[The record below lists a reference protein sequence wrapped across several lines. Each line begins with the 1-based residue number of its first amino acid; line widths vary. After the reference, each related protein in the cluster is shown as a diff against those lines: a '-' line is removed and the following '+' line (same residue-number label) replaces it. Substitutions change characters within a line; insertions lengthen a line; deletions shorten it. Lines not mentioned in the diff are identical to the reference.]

1 MSRKNKEKTPIKPF
15 SSIREMLLMAVNED
29 GEKIA
34 YKFKNPDGTVREVT
48 YIEFHQT
55 VEALGAALTEMGF
68 GSSHMAIVSE
78 NRYDWI
84 VAYLTALCSAGVFV
98 PIDRQLTTKEKLHLL
113 TDSESEVVFF
123 SKQYMP
129 WFVEN
134 KASLPN
140 IKAFICFDIDE
151 DTDGIISYKR
161 LIADGANLDK
171 TAYDSLKSDENEL
184 KMLVYTSGTTGIAKG
199 VMLSEHNLVSGV
211 YYGLQVSRIYDT
223 ALSILPYHHTYESVC
238 DILVNIH
245 SHATLCI
252 NAVMRELVSD
262 MQLYHPTNIY
272 IVPAIAEFI
281 YFLIMKNLKEK
292 GKLKTFRKGVKIS
305 RAALKIGIDLR
316 PKLFAE
322 LHNLFGGK
330 LRKIVCGGAPIR
342 PEMGEFFNDIGIP
355 MTGGYG
361 ITECS
366 PLVSVNDESSND
378 FHTAG
383 HRLACLQ
390 WRIDEPNEEGIGEI
404 AVKGDVVMLGY
415 YKMPEKT
422 AEVIRDGWFFT
433 GDYGYITPDDQ
444 ICITG
449 RKKNIIVLSN
459 GKNIY
464 PEEIENLI
472 MNIDCVSEV
481 VVRGL
486 KNSKGDEHA
495 LKAEVYLN
503 EEKTESEVKALISE
517 ALAELPNYKKVTK
530 VVIRKEPFFNAPL
543 GLFNI
548 LLHISDCRFSA
559 ECVLLCKQVKEYR
572 FKFLHIFCHLPY
584 RVKHQFLEYGI
595 TDKVNGTGTSVF
607 LIL

>member
-1 MSRKNKEKTPIKPF
+1 MAKKKKELEPIKPF
-15 SSIREMLLMAVNED
+15 SSIREMLMMAVNED

-48 YIEFHQT
+48 YIEFYQT
-55 VEALGAALTEMGF
+55 VEALGASLTEMGL
-68 GSSHMAIVSE
+68 GSSHIAIVSE

-84 VAYLTALCSAGVFV
+84 VAYLTVLQSAGVFV

-113 TDSESEVVFF
+113 TDSESEAVFF
-123 SKQYMP
+123 SKQYLT

-134 KASLPN
+134 KASMPN
-140 IKAFICFDIDE
+140 IKAFICFDIDK

-161 LIADGANLDK
+161 LIAEGAKLDK
-171 TAYDSLKSDENEL
+171 TAYDSLKSNENEL

-238 DILVNIH
+238 DILVNIR

-252 NAVMRELVSD
+252 NSVMRELVSD

-292 GKLKTFRKGVKIS
+292 GKLKTFKKGVKIS
-305 RAALKIGIDLR
+305 KAALRLGIDIR

-378 FHTAG
+378 FNTAG

-390 WRIDEPNEEGIGEI
+390 WRIDEPNVEGIGEI

-415 YKMPEKT
+415 YKMPDKT
-422 AEVIRDGWFFT
+422 AEAIRDGWFFT

-472 MNIDCVSEV
+472 MNIDCISEV

-495 LKAEVYLN
+495 LEAEVYLN
-503 EEKTESEVKALISE
+503 EEKNESEVKALISE
-517 ALAELPNYKKVTK
+517 ALAELPNYKKITK
-530 VVIRKEPFFNAPL
+530 VVIRKEPFP
-543 GLFNI
+543 
-548 LLHISDCRFSA
+548 
-559 ECVLLCKQVKEYR
+559 K
-572 FKFLHIFCHLPY
+572 
-584 RVKHQFLEYGI
+584 
-595 TDKVNGTGTSVF
+595 TTSNK
-607 LIL
+607 IIRN

>member
-1 MSRKNKEKTPIKPF
+1 MFFAGILPEAFLIFLKGDVFMSRKNKEKAPIKPF
-15 SSIREMLLMAVNED
+15 SSIREMLRMAVNED

-98 PIDRQLTTKEKLHLL
+98 PIDRQLTAKEKLHLL

-134 KASLPN
+134 KAALPN

-161 LIADGANLDK
+161 LIADGAKLDK

-422 AEVIRDGWFFT
+422 AEVIRGGWFFT

-495 LKAEVYLN
+495 LEAEVYLN

-530 VVIRKEPFFNAPL
+530 VVIRKEPFP
-543 GLFNI
+543 
-548 LLHISDCRFSA
+548 
-559 ECVLLCKQVKEYR
+559 K
-572 FKFLHIFCHLPY
+572 
-584 RVKHQFLEYGI
+584 
-595 TDKVNGTGTSVF
+595 TTSNK
-607 LIL
+607 IIRG

>member
-1 MSRKNKEKTPIKPF
+1 MAKKKKELEPIKPF
-15 SSIREMLLMAVNED
+15 SSIREMLMMAVNED

-48 YIEFHQT
+48 YIEFYQT
-55 VEALGAALTEMGF
+55 VEALGASLTEMGL
-68 GSSHMAIVSE
+68 GSSHIAIVSE

-84 VAYLTALCSAGVFV
+84 VAYLTVLQSAGVFV

-113 TDSESEVVFF
+113 TDSESEAVFF
-123 SKQYMP
+123 SKQYLT

-134 KASLPN
+134 KASMPN
-140 IKAFICFDIDE
+140 IKAF
-151 DTDGIISYKR
+151 GIISYKR
-161 LIADGANLDK
+161 LIAEGAKLDK
-171 TAYDSLKSDENEL
+171 TAYDSLKSNENEL

-252 NAVMRELVSD
+252 NSVMRELVSD

-292 GKLKTFRKGVKIS
+292 GKLKTFKKGVKIS
-305 RAALKIGIDLR
+305 KAALRLGIDIR

-378 FHTAG
+378 FNTAG

-390 WRIDEPNEEGIGEI
+390 WRIDEPNVEGIGEI

-415 YKMPEKT
+415 YKMPDKT
-422 AEVIRDGWFFT
+422 AEAIRDGWFFT

-472 MNIDCVSEV
+472 MNIDCISEV

-495 LKAEVYLN
+495 LEAEVYLN
-503 EEKTESEVKALISE
+503 EEKNESEVKALISE
-517 ALAELPNYKKVTK
+517 ALAELPNYKKITK
-530 VVIRKEPFFNAPL
+530 VVIRKEPFP
-543 GLFNI
+543 
-548 LLHISDCRFSA
+548 
-559 ECVLLCKQVKEYR
+559 K
-572 FKFLHIFCHLPY
+572 
-584 RVKHQFLEYGI
+584 
-595 TDKVNGTGTSVF
+595 TTSNK
-607 LIL
+607 IIRN

>member
-1 MSRKNKEKTPIKPF
+1 MAKKKKELEPIKPF
-15 SSIREMLLMAVNED
+15 SSIREMLMMAVNED

-55 VEALGAALTEMGF
+55 VEALGASLTEMGL
-68 GSSHMAIVSE
+68 GSSHIAIVSE

-84 VAYLTALCSAGVFV
+84 VAYLTVLQSAGVFV

-113 TDSESEVVFF
+113 TGSESEAVFF
-123 SKQYMP
+123 SKQYLT

-134 KASLPN
+134 KASMPN
-140 IKAFICFDIDE
+140 IKAFICFDIDK

-161 LIADGANLDK
+161 LIAEGAKLDK
-171 TAYDSLKSDENEL
+171 TAYDSLKSNENEL

-252 NAVMRELVSD
+252 NSVMRELVSD

-292 GKLKTFRKGVKIS
+292 GKLKTFKKGVKIS
-305 RAALKIGIDLR
+305 KAALRLGIDIR

-378 FHTAG
+378 FNTAG

-390 WRIDEPNEEGIGEI
+390 WRIDEPNVEGIGEI

-415 YKMPEKT
+415 YKMPDKT
-422 AEVIRDGWFFT
+422 AEAIRDGWFFT

-472 MNIDCVSEV
+472 MNIDCISEV

-495 LKAEVYLN
+495 LEAEVYLN
-503 EEKTESEVKALISE
+503 EEKNESEVKALISE
-517 ALAELPNYKKVTK
+517 ALAELPNYKKITK
-530 VVIRKEPFFNAPL
+530 VVIRKEPFP
-543 GLFNI
+543 
-548 LLHISDCRFSA
+548 
-559 ECVLLCKQVKEYR
+559 K
-572 FKFLHIFCHLPY
+572 
-584 RVKHQFLEYGI
+584 
-595 TDKVNGTGTSVF
+595 TTSNK
-607 LIL
+607 IIRN

>member
-1 MSRKNKEKTPIKPF
+1 MAKKKKELEPIKPF
-15 SSIREMLLMAVNED
+15 SSIREMLMMAVNED

-55 VEALGAALTEMGF
+55 VEALGASLTEMGL
-68 GSSHMAIVSE
+68 GSSHIAIVSE

-84 VAYLTALCSAGVFV
+84 VAYLTVLQSAGVFV

-113 TDSESEVVFF
+113 TDSESEAVFF
-123 SKQYMP
+123 SKQYLT

-134 KASLPN
+134 KASMPN
-140 IKAFICFDIDE
+140 IKAFICFDIDK

-161 LIADGANLDK
+161 LIAEGAKLDK
-171 TAYDSLKSDENEL
+171 TAYDSLKSNENEL

-252 NAVMRELVSD
+252 NSVMRELVSD

-292 GKLKTFRKGVKIS
+292 GKLKTFKKGVKIS
-305 RAALKIGIDLR
+305 KAALRLGIDIR
-316 PKLFAE
+316 TKLFAE

-378 FHTAG
+378 FNTAG

-390 WRIDEPNEEGIGEI
+390 WRIDEPNVEGIGEI

-415 YKMPEKT
+415 YKMPDKT
-422 AEVIRDGWFFT
+422 AEAIRDGWFFT

-472 MNIDCVSEV
+472 MNIDCISEV

-495 LKAEVYLN
+495 LEAEVYLN
-503 EEKTESEVKALISE
+503 EEKNESEVKALISE
-517 ALAELPNYKKVTK
+517 ALAELPNYKKITK
-530 VVIRKEPFFNAPL
+530 VVIRKEPFP
-543 GLFNI
+543 
-548 LLHISDCRFSA
+548 
-559 ECVLLCKQVKEYR
+559 K
-572 FKFLHIFCHLPY
+572 
-584 RVKHQFLEYGI
+584 
-595 TDKVNGTGTSVF
+595 TTSNK
-607 LIL
+607 IIRN

>member
-1 MSRKNKEKTPIKPF
+1 MAKKKKELEPIKPF
-15 SSIREMLLMAVNED
+15 SSIREMLMMAVNED

-48 YIEFHQT
+48 YIEFYQT
-55 VEALGAALTEMGF
+55 VEALGASLTEMGL
-68 GSSHMAIVSE
+68 GSSHIAIVSE

-84 VAYLTALCSAGVFV
+84 VAYLTVLQSAGVFV

-113 TDSESEVVFF
+113 TDSESEAVFF
-123 SKQYMP
+123 SKQYLT

-134 KASLPN
+134 KASMPN
-140 IKAFICFDIDE
+140 IKAFICFDIDK

-161 LIADGANLDK
+161 LIAEGAKLDK
-171 TAYDSLKSDENEL
+171 TAYDSLKSNENEL

-199 VMLSEHNLVSGV
+199 VLLSEHHLVSGV
-211 YYGLQVSRIYDT
+211 HYGLQVSRIYDT

-252 NAVMRELVSD
+252 NSVMRELVSD

-292 GKLKTFRKGVKIS
+292 GKLKTFKKGVKIS
-305 RAALKIGIDLR
+305 KAALRLGIDIR

-378 FHTAG
+378 FNTAG

-390 WRIDEPNEEGIGEI
+390 WRIDEPNVEGIGEI

-415 YKMPEKT
+415 YKMPDKT
-422 AEVIRDGWFFT
+422 AEAIRDGWFFT

-472 MNIDCVSEV
+472 MNIDCISEV

-495 LKAEVYLN
+495 LEAEVYLN
-503 EEKTESEVKALISE
+503 EEKNESEVKALISE
-517 ALAELPNYKKVTK
+517 ALAELPNYKKITK
-530 VVIRKEPFFNAPL
+530 VVIRKEPFP
-543 GLFNI
+543 
-548 LLHISDCRFSA
+548 
-559 ECVLLCKQVKEYR
+559 K
-572 FKFLHIFCHLPY
+572 
-584 RVKHQFLEYGI
+584 
-595 TDKVNGTGTSVF
+595 TTSNK
-607 LIL
+607 IIRN

>member
-1 MSRKNKEKTPIKPF
+1 MAKKKKELEPIKPF
-15 SSIREMLLMAVNED
+15 SSIREMLMMAVNED

-48 YIEFHQT
+48 YIEFYQT
-55 VEALGAALTEMGF
+55 VEALGASLTEMGL
-68 GSSHMAIVSE
+68 GSSHIAIVSE

-84 VAYLTALCSAGVFV
+84 VAYLTVLQSAGVFV

-113 TDSESEVVFF
+113 TDSESEAVFF
-123 SKQYMP
+123 SKQYLT

-134 KASLPN
+134 KASMPN
-140 IKAFICFDIDE
+140 IKAFICFDIDK

-161 LIADGANLDK
+161 LIAEGAKLDK
-171 TAYDSLKSDENEL
+171 TAYDSLKSNENEL

-252 NAVMRELVSD
+252 NSVMRELVSD

-292 GKLKTFRKGVKIS
+292 GKLKTFKKGVKIS
-305 RAALKIGIDLR
+305 KAALRLGIDIR

-361 ITECS
+361 LTECS

-378 FHTAG
+378 FNTAG

-390 WRIDEPNEEGIGEI
+390 WRIDEPNVEGIGEI

-415 YKMPEKT
+415 YKMPDKT
-422 AEVIRDGWFFT
+422 AEAIRDGWFFT

-472 MNIDCVSEV
+472 MNIDCISEV

-495 LKAEVYLN
+495 LEAEVYLN
-503 EEKTESEVKALISE
+503 EEKNESEVKALISE
-517 ALAELPNYKKVTK
+517 ALAELPNYKKITK
-530 VVIRKEPFFNAPL
+530 VVIRKEPFP
-543 GLFNI
+543 
-548 LLHISDCRFSA
+548 
-559 ECVLLCKQVKEYR
+559 K
-572 FKFLHIFCHLPY
+572 
-584 RVKHQFLEYGI
+584 
-595 TDKVNGTGTSVF
+595 TTSNK
-607 LIL
+607 IIRN

>member
-1 MSRKNKEKTPIKPF
+1 MAKKKKELEPIKPF
-15 SSIREMLLMAVNED
+15 SSIREMLMMAVNED

-55 VEALGAALTEMGF
+55 VEALGASLTEMGL
-68 GSSHMAIVSE
+68 GSSHIAIVSE

-84 VAYLTALCSAGVFV
+84 VAYLTVLQSAGVFI

-113 TDSESEVVFF
+113 TDSESEAVFF
-123 SKQYMP
+123 SKQYLT

-134 KASLPN
+134 KASMPN
-140 IKAFICFDIDE
+140 IKAFICFDIDK

-161 LIADGANLDK
+161 LIAEGAKLDK
-171 TAYDSLKSDENEL
+171 TAYDSLKSNENEL

-252 NAVMRELVSD
+252 NSVMRELVSD

-292 GKLKTFRKGVKIS
+292 GKLKTFKKGVKIS
-305 RAALKIGIDLR
+305 KAALRLGIDIR

-378 FHTAG
+378 FNTAG

-390 WRIDEPNEEGIGEI
+390 WRIDEPNGEGIGEI

-415 YKMPEKT
+415 YKMPDKT
-422 AEVIRDGWFFT
+422 AEAIRDGWFFT

-472 MNIDCVSEV
+472 MNIDCISEV

-495 LKAEVYLN
+495 LEAEVYLN
-503 EEKTESEVKALISE
+503 EEKNESEVKALISE
-517 ALAELPNYKKVTK
+517 ALAELPNYKKITK
-530 VVIRKEPFFNAPL
+530 VVIRNEPFP
-543 GLFNI
+543 
-548 LLHISDCRFSA
+548 
-559 ECVLLCKQVKEYR
+559 K
-572 FKFLHIFCHLPY
+572 
-584 RVKHQFLEYGI
+584 
-595 TDKVNGTGTSVF
+595 TTSNK
-607 LIL
+607 IIRN

>member
-1 MSRKNKEKTPIKPF
+1 MAKKKKELEPIKPF
-15 SSIREMLLMAVNED
+15 SSIREMLMMAVNED

-55 VEALGAALTEMGF
+55 VEALGASLTEMGL
-68 GSSHMAIVSE
+68 GSSHIAIVSE

-84 VAYLTALCSAGVFV
+84 VTYLTVLQSAGVFV
-98 PIDRQLTTKEKLHLL
+98 PIDRQLTTKEKFHLL
-113 TDSESEVVFF
+113 TDSESEAVFF
-123 SKQYMP
+123 SKQYLT

-134 KASLPN
+134 KASMPN
-140 IKAFICFDIDE
+140 IKAFICFDIDK

-161 LIADGANLDK
+161 LIAEGAKLDK
-171 TAYDSLKSDENEL
+171 TAYDSLKSNENEL

-252 NAVMRELVSD
+252 NSVMRELVSD

-292 GKLKTFRKGVKIS
+292 GKLKTFKKGVKIS
-305 RAALKIGIDLR
+305 KAALRLGIDIR

-378 FHTAG
+378 FNTAG

-390 WRIDEPNEEGIGEI
+390 WRIDEPNGEGIGEI

-415 YKMPEKT
+415 YKMPDKT
-422 AEVIRDGWFFT
+422 AEAIRDGWFFT

-472 MNIDCVSEV
+472 MNIDCISEV

-495 LKAEVYLN
+495 LEAEVYLN
-503 EEKTESEVKALISE
+503 EEKNESEVKALISE
-517 ALAELPNYKKVTK
+517 ALAELPNYKKITK
-530 VVIRKEPFFNAPL
+530 VVIRKEPFP
-543 GLFNI
+543 
-548 LLHISDCRFSA
+548 
-559 ECVLLCKQVKEYR
+559 K
-572 FKFLHIFCHLPY
+572 
-584 RVKHQFLEYGI
+584 
-595 TDKVNGTGTSVF
+595 TTSNK
-607 LIL
+607 IIRN

>member
-1 MSRKNKEKTPIKPF
+1 MLARMILLYLILFQITTMFFAGILPEAFLIFLKGDVFMSRKNKEKTPIKPF
-15 SSIREMLLMAVNED
+15 SSIREMLRMAVNED

-134 KASLPN
+134 KAALPN

-161 LIADGANLDK
+161 LIADGAKLDK

-495 LKAEVYLN
+495 LEAEVYLN

-517 ALAELPNYKKVTK
+517 ALAELPNYKKVTR
-530 VVIRKEPFFNAPL
+530 VVIRKEPFP
-543 GLFNI
+543 
-548 LLHISDCRFSA
+548 
-559 ECVLLCKQVKEYR
+559 K
-572 FKFLHIFCHLPY
+572 
-584 RVKHQFLEYGI
+584 
-595 TDKVNGTGTSVF
+595 TTSNK
-607 LIL
+607 IIRG

>member
-1 MSRKNKEKTPIKPF
+1 MAKKKKELEPIKPF
-15 SSIREMLLMAVNED
+15 SSIREMLMMAVNED

-55 VEALGAALTEMGF
+55 VEALGASLTEMGL
-68 GSSHMAIVSE
+68 GSSHIAIVSE

-84 VAYLTALCSAGVFV
+84 VTYLTVLQSAGVFV

-113 TDSESEVVFF
+113 TDSESEAVFF
-123 SKQYMP
+123 SKQYLI

-134 KASLPN
+134 KASMPN
-140 IKAFICFDIDE
+140 IKAFICFDIDK

-161 LIADGANLDK
+161 LIAEGAKLDK
-171 TAYDSLKSDENEL
+171 TAYDSLKSNENEL

-252 NAVMRELVSD
+252 NSVMRELVSD

-292 GKLKTFRKGVKIS
+292 GKLKTFKKGVKIS
-305 RAALKIGIDLR
+305 KAALRLGIDIR

-378 FHTAG
+378 FNTAG

-390 WRIDEPNEEGIGEI
+390 WRIDEPNGEGIGEI

-415 YKMPEKT
+415 YKMPDKT
-422 AEVIRDGWFFT
+422 AEAIRDGWFFT

-472 MNIDCVSEV
+472 MNIDCISEV

-495 LKAEVYLN
+495 LEAEVYLN

-517 ALAELPNYKKVTK
+517 ALAELPNYKKITK
-530 VVIRKEPFFNAPL
+530 VVIRKEPFP
-543 GLFNI
+543 
-548 LLHISDCRFSA
+548 
-559 ECVLLCKQVKEYR
+559 K
-572 FKFLHIFCHLPY
+572 
-584 RVKHQFLEYGI
+584 
-595 TDKVNGTGTSVF
+595 TTSNK
-607 LIL
+607 IIRN

>member
-1 MSRKNKEKTPIKPF
+1 MAKKKKELEPIKPF
-15 SSIREMLLMAVNED
+15 SSIREMLMMAVNED

-55 VEALGAALTEMGF
+55 VEALGASLTEMGL
-68 GSSHMAIVSE
+68 GSSHIAIVSE

-84 VAYLTALCSAGVFV
+84 VAYLTVLQSTGVFV

-113 TDSESEVVFF
+113 TDSESEAVFF
-123 SKQYMP
+123 SKQYLT

-134 KASLPN
+134 KASMPN
-140 IKAFICFDIDE
+140 IKAFICFDIDK

-161 LIADGANLDK
+161 LIAEGAKFDK
-171 TAYDSLKSDENEL
+171 TAYDSLKSNENEL

-252 NAVMRELVSD
+252 NSVMRELVSD

-292 GKLKTFRKGVKIS
+292 GKLKTFKKGVKIS
-305 RAALKIGIDLR
+305 KAALRLGIDIR

-378 FHTAG
+378 FNTAG

-390 WRIDEPNEEGIGEI
+390 WRIDEPNVEGIGEI

-415 YKMPEKT
+415 YKMPDKT
-422 AEVIRDGWFFT
+422 AEAIRDGWFFT

-472 MNIDCVSEV
+472 MNIDCISEV

-495 LKAEVYLN
+495 LEAEVYLN
-503 EEKTESEVKALISE
+503 EEKNESEVKALISE
-517 ALAELPNYKKVTK
+517 ALAELPNYKKITK
-530 VVIRKEPFFNAPL
+530 VVIRKEPFP
-543 GLFNI
+543 
-548 LLHISDCRFSA
+548 
-559 ECVLLCKQVKEYR
+559 K
-572 FKFLHIFCHLPY
+572 
-584 RVKHQFLEYGI
+584 
-595 TDKVNGTGTSVF
+595 TTSNK
-607 LIL
+607 IIRN

>member
-1 MSRKNKEKTPIKPF
+1 MFFAGILPEAFLIFLKGDVFMSRKNKEKTPIKPF

-113 TDSESEVVFF
+113 TDSESEAVFF
-123 SKQYMP
+123 SKQYLT

-134 KASLPN
+134 KASMPN
-140 IKAFICFDIDE
+140 IKAFICFDIDK

-161 LIADGANLDK
+161 LIAEGAKLDK
-171 TAYDSLKSDENEL
+171 TAYDSLKSNENEL

-252 NAVMRELVSD
+252 NSVMRELVSD

-292 GKLKTFRKGVKIS
+292 GKLKTFKKGVKIS
-305 RAALKIGIDLR
+305 KAALRLGIDIR

-378 FHTAG
+378 FNTAG

-390 WRIDEPNEEGIGEI
+390 WRIDEPNVEGIGEI

-415 YKMPEKT
+415 YKMPDKT
-422 AEVIRDGWFFT
+422 AEAIRDGWFFT

-472 MNIDCVSEV
+472 MNIDCISEV

-495 LKAEVYLN
+495 LEAEVYLN
-503 EEKTESEVKALISE
+503 EEKNESEVKALISE
-517 ALAELPNYKKVTK
+517 ALAELPNYKKITK
-530 VVIRKEPFFNAPL
+530 VVIRKEPFP
-543 GLFNI
+543 
-548 LLHISDCRFSA
+548 
-559 ECVLLCKQVKEYR
+559 K
-572 FKFLHIFCHLPY
+572 
-584 RVKHQFLEYGI
+584 
-595 TDKVNGTGTSVF
+595 TTSNK
-607 LIL
+607 IIRN

>member
-1 MSRKNKEKTPIKPF
+1 MSRKNKEKAPIKPF
-15 SSIREMLLMAVNED
+15 SSIREMLWMAVNED

-84 VAYLTALCSAGVFV
+84 VTYLTALCSAGVFV

-161 LIADGANLDK
+161 LIADGAKLDK
-171 TAYDSLKSDENEL
+171 TAYDSLKGDENEL

-422 AEVIRDGWFFT
+422 AEAIRDGWFFT

-530 VVIRKEPFFNAPL
+530 VVIRKEPFP
-543 GLFNI
+543 
-548 LLHISDCRFSA
+548 
-559 ECVLLCKQVKEYR
+559 K
-572 FKFLHIFCHLPY
+572 
-584 RVKHQFLEYGI
+584 
-595 TDKVNGTGTSVF
+595 TTSNK
-607 LIL
+607 IIRG

>member
-1 MSRKNKEKTPIKPF
+1 MFFAGILPEAFLIFLKGDVFMSRKNKEKAPIKSF
-15 SSIREMLLMAVNED
+15 SSIREMLRMAVNED

-134 KASLPN
+134 KAALPN
-140 IKAFICFDIDE
+140 IKVFICFDIDE

-161 LIADGANLDK
+161 LIADGAKLDK

-495 LKAEVYLN
+495 LEAEVYLN

-530 VVIRKEPFFNAPL
+530 VVIRKEPFP
-543 GLFNI
+543 
-548 LLHISDCRFSA
+548 
-559 ECVLLCKQVKEYR
+559 K
-572 FKFLHIFCHLPY
+572 
-584 RVKHQFLEYGI
+584 
-595 TDKVNGTGTSVF
+595 TTSNK
-607 LIL
+607 IIRG

>member
-1 MSRKNKEKTPIKPF
+1 MFFAGILPEAFLIFLKGDVFMSRKNKEKTPIKPF
-15 SSIREMLLMAVNED
+15 SSIREMLRMAVNED

-134 KASLPN
+134 KAALPN

-161 LIADGANLDK
+161 LIADGAKLDK

-292 GKLKTFRKGVKIS
+292 GNLKTFRKGVKIS

-495 LKAEVYLN
+495 LEAEVYLN

-517 ALAELPNYKKVTK
+517 ALAELPNYKKVTR
-530 VVIRKEPFFNAPL
+530 VVIRKEPFP
-543 GLFNI
+543 
-548 LLHISDCRFSA
+548 
-559 ECVLLCKQVKEYR
+559 K
-572 FKFLHIFCHLPY
+572 
-584 RVKHQFLEYGI
+584 
-595 TDKVNGTGTSVF
+595 TTSNK
-607 LIL
+607 IIRG

>member
-1 MSRKNKEKTPIKPF
+1 MFFAGILPEAFLIFLKGDVFMSRKNKEKAPIKPF
-15 SSIREMLLMAVNED
+15 SSIREMLRMAVNED

-134 KASLPN
+134 KTALPN

-161 LIADGANLDK
+161 LIADGAKLDK

-495 LKAEVYLN
+495 LEAEVYLN

-530 VVIRKEPFFNAPL
+530 VVIRKEPFP
-543 GLFNI
+543 
-548 LLHISDCRFSA
+548 
-559 ECVLLCKQVKEYR
+559 K
-572 FKFLHIFCHLPY
+572 
-584 RVKHQFLEYGI
+584 
-595 TDKVNGTGTSVF
+595 TTSNK
-607 LIL
+607 IIRG

>member
-1 MSRKNKEKTPIKPF
+1 MAKKKKGLEPIKPF
-15 SSIREMLLMAVNED
+15 SSIREMLMMAVNED

-55 VEALGAALTEMGF
+55 VEALGASLTEMGL
-68 GSSHMAIVSE
+68 GSSHIAIVSE

-84 VAYLTALCSAGVFV
+84 VTYLTVLQSAGVFV

-113 TDSESEVVFF
+113 TDSESEAVFF
-123 SKQYMP
+123 SKQYLT

-134 KASLPN
+134 KASMPN
-140 IKAFICFDIDE
+140 IKAFICFDIDK

-161 LIADGANLDK
+161 LIAEGAKLDK
-171 TAYDSLKSDENEL
+171 TAYDSLKSNENEL

-252 NAVMRELVSD
+252 NSVMRELVSD

-292 GKLKTFRKGVKIS
+292 GKLKTFKKGVKIS
-305 RAALKIGIDLR
+305 KAALRLGIDIR

-378 FHTAG
+378 FNTAG

-390 WRIDEPNEEGIGEI
+390 WRIDEPNGEGIGEI

-415 YKMPEKT
+415 YKMPDKT
-422 AEVIRDGWFFT
+422 AEAIRDGWFFT

-472 MNIDCVSEV
+472 MNIDCISEV

-495 LKAEVYLN
+495 LEAEVYLN
-503 EEKTESEVKALISE
+503 EEKNESEVKALISE
-517 ALAELPNYKKVTK
+517 ALAELPNYKKITK
-530 VVIRKEPFFNAPL
+530 VVIRKEPFP
-543 GLFNI
+543 
-548 LLHISDCRFSA
+548 
-559 ECVLLCKQVKEYR
+559 K
-572 FKFLHIFCHLPY
+572 
-584 RVKHQFLEYGI
+584 
-595 TDKVNGTGTSVF
+595 TTSNK
-607 LIL
+607 IIRN

>member
-1 MSRKNKEKTPIKPF
+1 MFFAGILPEAFLIFLKGDVFMSRKNKEKTPIKPF

-161 LIADGANLDK
+161 LIADGAKLDK

-530 VVIRKEPFFNAPL
+530 VVIRKEPFP
-543 GLFNI
+543 
-548 LLHISDCRFSA
+548 
-559 ECVLLCKQVKEYR
+559 K
-572 FKFLHIFCHLPY
+572 
-584 RVKHQFLEYGI
+584 
-595 TDKVNGTGTSVF
+595 TTSNK
-607 LIL
+607 IIRG

>member
-1 MSRKNKEKTPIKPF
+1 MFFAGILPEAFLIFLKGDVFMSRKNKEKTPIKPF
-15 SSIREMLLMAVNED
+15 SSIREMLRMAVNED

-84 VAYLTALCSAGVFV
+84 VAYLIALCSAGVFV

-134 KASLPN
+134 KAALPN

-161 LIADGANLDK
+161 LIADGAKLDK

-495 LKAEVYLN
+495 LEAEVYLN

-517 ALAELPNYKKVTK
+517 ALAELPNYKKVTR
-530 VVIRKEPFFNAPL
+530 VVIRKEPFP
-543 GLFNI
+543 
-548 LLHISDCRFSA
+548 
-559 ECVLLCKQVKEYR
+559 K
-572 FKFLHIFCHLPY
+572 
-584 RVKHQFLEYGI
+584 
-595 TDKVNGTGTSVF
+595 TTSNK
-607 LIL
+607 IIRG

>member
-1 MSRKNKEKTPIKPF
+1 MAKKKKELEPIKPF
-15 SSIREMLLMAVNED
+15 SSIREMLMMAVNED

-55 VEALGAALTEMGF
+55 VEALGASLTEMGL
-68 GSSHMAIVSE
+68 GSSHIAIVSE

-84 VAYLTALCSAGVFV
+84 VAYLTVLQSAGVFV

-113 TDSESEVVFF
+113 TDSESEAVFF
-123 SKQYMP
+123 SKQYLT

-134 KASLPN
+134 KASMPN
-140 IKAFICFDIDE
+140 IKAFICFDIDK

-161 LIADGANLDK
+161 LIAEGAKLDK
-171 TAYDSLKSDENEL
+171 TAYDSLKSNENEL

-252 NAVMRELVSD
+252 NSVMRELVSD

-292 GKLKTFRKGVKIS
+292 GKLKTFKKGVKIS
-305 RAALKIGIDLR
+305 KAALRLGIDIR

-378 FHTAG
+378 FNTAG

-390 WRIDEPNEEGIGEI
+390 WRIDEPNVEGIGEI

-415 YKMPEKT
+415 YKMPDKT
-422 AEVIRDGWFFT
+422 AEAIRDGWFFT
-433 GDYGYITPDDQ
+433 GDYGYITPGDQ

-472 MNIDCVSEV
+472 MNIDCISEV

-495 LKAEVYLN
+495 LEAEVYLN
-503 EEKTESEVKALISE
+503 EEKNESEVKALISE
-517 ALAELPNYKKVTK
+517 ALAELPNYKKITK
-530 VVIRKEPFFNAPL
+530 VVIRKEPFP
-543 GLFNI
+543 
-548 LLHISDCRFSA
+548 
-559 ECVLLCKQVKEYR
+559 K
-572 FKFLHIFCHLPY
+572 
-584 RVKHQFLEYGI
+584 
-595 TDKVNGTGTSVF
+595 TTSNK
-607 LIL
+607 IIRN

>member
-1 MSRKNKEKTPIKPF
+1 MAKKKKELEPIKPF
-15 SSIREMLLMAVNED
+15 SSIREMLMMAVNED
-29 GEKIA
+29 GGKIA

-55 VEALGAALTEMGF
+55 VEALGASLTEMGL
-68 GSSHMAIVSE
+68 GSSHIAIVSE

-84 VAYLTALCSAGVFV
+84 VAYLTVLQSAGVFV

-113 TDSESEVVFF
+113 TDSESEAVFF
-123 SKQYMP
+123 SKQYLT

-134 KASLPN
+134 KASMPN
-140 IKAFICFDIDE
+140 IKAFICFDIDK

-161 LIADGANLDK
+161 LIAEGAKLDK
-171 TAYDSLKSDENEL
+171 TAYDSLKSNENEL

-252 NAVMRELVSD
+252 NSVMRELVSD

-292 GKLKTFRKGVKIS
+292 GKLKTFKKGVKIS
-305 RAALKIGIDLR
+305 KAALRLGIDIR

-366 PLVSVNDESSND
+366 PLVSVNNESSND
-378 FHTAG
+378 FNTAG

-390 WRIDEPNEEGIGEI
+390 WRIDEPNVEGIGEI

-415 YKMPEKT
+415 YKMPDKT
-422 AEVIRDGWFFT
+422 AEAIRDGWFFT

-472 MNIDCVSEV
+472 MNIDCISEV

-495 LKAEVYLN
+495 LEAEVYLN
-503 EEKTESEVKALISE
+503 EEKNESEVKALISE
-517 ALAELPNYKKVTK
+517 ALAELPNYKKITK
-530 VVIRKEPFFNAPL
+530 VVIRKEPFP
-543 GLFNI
+543 
-548 LLHISDCRFSA
+548 
-559 ECVLLCKQVKEYR
+559 K
-572 FKFLHIFCHLPY
+572 
-584 RVKHQFLEYGI
+584 
-595 TDKVNGTGTSVF
+595 TTSNK
-607 LIL
+607 IIRN

>member
-1 MSRKNKEKTPIKPF
+1 MAKKKKELEPIKPF
-15 SSIREMLLMAVNED
+15 SSIREMLMMAVNED

-48 YIEFHQT
+48 YIEFYQT
-55 VEALGAALTEMGF
+55 VEALGASLTEMGL
-68 GSSHMAIVSE
+68 GSSHIAIVSE

-84 VAYLTALCSAGVFV
+84 VAYLTVLQSAGVFV

-113 TDSESEVVFF
+113 TDSESEAVFF
-123 SKQYMP
+123 SKQYLT

-134 KASLPN
+134 KASMPN
-140 IKAFICFDIDE
+140 IKAFICFDIDK

-161 LIADGANLDK
+161 LIAEGAKLDK
-171 TAYDSLKSDENEL
+171 TAYDSLKSNENEL

-252 NAVMRELVSD
+252 NSVMRELVSD

-292 GKLKTFRKGVKIS
+292 GKLKTFKKGVKIS
-305 RAALKIGIDLR
+305 KAALRLGIDIR

-366 PLVSVNDESSND
+366 PLASVNDESSND
-378 FHTAG
+378 FNTAG

-390 WRIDEPNEEGIGEI
+390 WRIDEPNVEGIGEI

-415 YKMPEKT
+415 YKMPDKT
-422 AEVIRDGWFFT
+422 AEAIRDGWFFT

-472 MNIDCVSEV
+472 MNIDCISEV

-495 LKAEVYLN
+495 LEAEVYLN
-503 EEKTESEVKALISE
+503 EEKNESEVKALISE
-517 ALAELPNYKKVTK
+517 ALAELPNYKKITK
-530 VVIRKEPFFNAPL
+530 VVIRKEPFP
-543 GLFNI
+543 
-548 LLHISDCRFSA
+548 
-559 ECVLLCKQVKEYR
+559 K
-572 FKFLHIFCHLPY
+572 
-584 RVKHQFLEYGI
+584 
-595 TDKVNGTGTSVF
+595 TTSNK
-607 LIL
+607 IIRN

>member
-1 MSRKNKEKTPIKPF
+1 MFFAGILPEAFLIFLKGDVFMSRKNKEKAPIKPF
-15 SSIREMLLMAVNED
+15 SSIREMLWMAVNED

-134 KASLPN
+134 KAALPN

-151 DTDGIISYKR
+151 DTDGVISYKR
-161 LIADGANLDK
+161 LIADGAKLDK

-495 LKAEVYLN
+495 LEAEVYLN

-530 VVIRKEPFFNAPL
+530 VVIRKEPFP
-543 GLFNI
+543 
-548 LLHISDCRFSA
+548 
-559 ECVLLCKQVKEYR
+559 K
-572 FKFLHIFCHLPY
+572 
-584 RVKHQFLEYGI
+584 
-595 TDKVNGTGTSVF
+595 TTSNK
-607 LIL
+607 IIRG

>member
-1 MSRKNKEKTPIKPF
+1 MAKKKKELEPIKPF
-15 SSIREMLLMAVNED
+15 SSIREMLMMAVNED

-48 YIEFHQT
+48 YIEFYQT
-55 VEALGAALTEMGF
+55 VEALGASLTEMGL
-68 GSSHMAIVSE
+68 GSSHIAIVSE

-84 VAYLTALCSAGVFV
+84 VAYLTVLQSAGVFV

-113 TDSESEVVFF
+113 TDSESEAVFF
-123 SKQYMP
+123 SKQYLT

-134 KASLPN
+134 KASMPN
-140 IKAFICFDIDE
+140 IKAFICFDIDK

-161 LIADGANLDK
+161 LIAEGAKLDK
-171 TAYDSLKSDENEL
+171 TAYDSLKSNENEL

-252 NAVMRELVSD
+252 NSVMRELVSD

-292 GKLKTFRKGVKIS
+292 GKLKTFKKGVKIS
-305 RAALKIGIDLR
+305 KAALRLGIDIR

-378 FHTAG
+378 FNTAG

-390 WRIDEPNEEGIGEI
+390 WRIDEPNGEGIGEI

-415 YKMPEKT
+415 YKMPDKT
-422 AEVIRDGWFFT
+422 AEAIRDGWFFT

-472 MNIDCVSEV
+472 MNIDCISEV

-495 LKAEVYLN
+495 LEAEVYLN
-503 EEKTESEVKALISE
+503 EEKNESEVKALISE
-517 ALAELPNYKKVTK
+517 ALAELPNYKKITK
-530 VVIRKEPFFNAPL
+530 VVIRKEPFP
-543 GLFNI
+543 
-548 LLHISDCRFSA
+548 
-559 ECVLLCKQVKEYR
+559 K
-572 FKFLHIFCHLPY
+572 
-584 RVKHQFLEYGI
+584 
-595 TDKVNGTGTSVF
+595 TTSNK
-607 LIL
+607 IIRN

>member
-1 MSRKNKEKTPIKPF
+1 MFFAGILPEAFLIFLKGDVFMSRKNKEKTPIKPF

-34 YKFKNPDGTVREVT
+34 YKFKNSDGTVREVT

-161 LIADGANLDK
+161 LIADGAKLDK

-530 VVIRKEPFFNAPL
+530 VVIRKEPFP
-543 GLFNI
+543 
-548 LLHISDCRFSA
+548 
-559 ECVLLCKQVKEYR
+559 K
-572 FKFLHIFCHLPY
+572 
-584 RVKHQFLEYGI
+584 
-595 TDKVNGTGTSVF
+595 TTSNK
-607 LIL
+607 IIRG

>member
-1 MSRKNKEKTPIKPF
+1 MAKKKKELEPIKPF
-15 SSIREMLLMAVNED
+15 SSIREMLMMAVNED

-34 YKFKNPDGTVREVT
+34 YKFQNPDGTVREVT
-48 YIEFHQT
+48 YIEFYQT
-55 VEALGAALTEMGF
+55 VEALGASLTEMGL
-68 GSSHMAIVSE
+68 GSSHIAIVSE

-84 VAYLTALCSAGVFV
+84 VAYLTVLQSAGVFV

-113 TDSESEVVFF
+113 TDSESEAVFF
-123 SKQYMP
+123 SKQYLT

-134 KASLPN
+134 KASMPN
-140 IKAFICFDIDE
+140 IKAFICFDIDK

-161 LIADGANLDK
+161 LIAEGAKLDK
-171 TAYDSLKSDENEL
+171 TAYDSLKSNENEL

-252 NAVMRELVSD
+252 NSVMRELVSD

-292 GKLKTFRKGVKIS
+292 GKLKTFKKGVKIS
-305 RAALKIGIDLR
+305 KAALRLGIDIR

-378 FHTAG
+378 FNTAG

-390 WRIDEPNEEGIGEI
+390 WRIDEPNVEGIGEI

-415 YKMPEKT
+415 YKMPDKT
-422 AEVIRDGWFFT
+422 AEAIRDGWFFT

-472 MNIDCVSEV
+472 MNIDCISEV

-495 LKAEVYLN
+495 LEAEVYLN
-503 EEKTESEVKALISE
+503 EEKNESEVKALISE
-517 ALAELPNYKKVTK
+517 ALAELPNYKKITK
-530 VVIRKEPFFNAPL
+530 VVIRKEPFP
-543 GLFNI
+543 
-548 LLHISDCRFSA
+548 
-559 ECVLLCKQVKEYR
+559 K
-572 FKFLHIFCHLPY
+572 
-584 RVKHQFLEYGI
+584 
-595 TDKVNGTGTSVF
+595 TTSNK
-607 LIL
+607 IIRN

>member
-1 MSRKNKEKTPIKPF
+1 MFFAGILPEAFLIFLKGDVFMSRKNKEKAPIKPF
-15 SSIREMLLMAVNED
+15 SSIREMLWMAVNED

-84 VAYLTALCSAGVFV
+84 VAYLTDLCSAGVFV

-134 KASLPN
+134 KAALPN

-161 LIADGANLDK
+161 LIADGAKLDK

-495 LKAEVYLN
+495 LEAEVYLN

-530 VVIRKEPFFNAPL
+530 VVIRKEPFP
-543 GLFNI
+543 
-548 LLHISDCRFSA
+548 
-559 ECVLLCKQVKEYR
+559 K
-572 FKFLHIFCHLPY
+572 
-584 RVKHQFLEYGI
+584 
-595 TDKVNGTGTSVF
+595 TTSNK
-607 LIL
+607 IIRG

>member
-1 MSRKNKEKTPIKPF
+1 MAKKKKELEPIKPF
-15 SSIREMLLMAVNED
+15 SSIREMLMMAVNED

-48 YIEFHQT
+48 YIEFYQT
-55 VEALGAALTEMGF
+55 VEALGASLTEMGL
-68 GSSHMAIVSE
+68 GSSHIAIVSE

-84 VAYLTALCSAGVFV
+84 VAYLTVLQSAGVFV

-123 SKQYMP
+123 SKQYLT

-134 KASLPN
+134 KASMPN
-140 IKAFICFDIDE
+140 IKAFICFDIDK

-161 LIADGANLDK
+161 LIAEGAKLDK
-171 TAYDSLKSDENEL
+171 TAYDSLKSNENEL

-252 NAVMRELVSD
+252 NSVMRELVSD

-292 GKLKTFRKGVKIS
+292 GKLKTFKKGVKIS
-305 RAALKIGIDLR
+305 KAALRLGIDIR

-378 FHTAG
+378 FNTAG

-390 WRIDEPNEEGIGEI
+390 WRIDEPNVEGIGEI

-415 YKMPEKT
+415 YKMPDKT
-422 AEVIRDGWFFT
+422 AEAIRDGWFFT

-472 MNIDCVSEV
+472 MNIDCISEV

-495 LKAEVYLN
+495 LEAEVYLN
-503 EEKTESEVKALISE
+503 EEKNESEVKALISE
-517 ALAELPNYKKVTK
+517 ALAELPNYKKITK
-530 VVIRKEPFFNAPL
+530 VVIRKEPFP
-543 GLFNI
+543 
-548 LLHISDCRFSA
+548 
-559 ECVLLCKQVKEYR
+559 K
-572 FKFLHIFCHLPY
+572 
-584 RVKHQFLEYGI
+584 
-595 TDKVNGTGTSVF
+595 TTSNK
-607 LIL
+607 IIRN

>member
-1 MSRKNKEKTPIKPF
+1 MAKKKKELEPIKPF
-15 SSIREMLLMAVNED
+15 SSIREMLMMAVNED

-55 VEALGAALTEMGF
+55 VEALGASLTEMGL
-68 GSSHMAIVSE
+68 GSSHIAIVSE

-84 VAYLTALCSAGVFV
+84 VAYLTVLQSAGVFV

-113 TDSESEVVFF
+113 TDSESEAVFF
-123 SKQYMP
+123 SKQYLT

-134 KASLPN
+134 KASMPN
-140 IKAFICFDIDE
+140 IKAFICFDIDK

-161 LIADGANLDK
+161 LIAEGAKLDK
-171 TAYDSLKSDENEL
+171 TAYDRLKSNENEL

-252 NAVMRELVSD
+252 NSVMRELVSD

-292 GKLKTFRKGVKIS
+292 GKLKTFKKGVKIS
-305 RAALKIGIDLR
+305 KAALRLGIDIR

-378 FHTAG
+378 FNTAG

-390 WRIDEPNEEGIGEI
+390 WRIDEPNVEGIGEI

-415 YKMPEKT
+415 YKMPDKT
-422 AEVIRDGWFFT
+422 AEAIRDGWFFT

-472 MNIDCVSEV
+472 MNIDCISEV

-495 LKAEVYLN
+495 LEAEVYLN
-503 EEKTESEVKALISE
+503 EEKNESEVKALISE
-517 ALAELPNYKKVTK
+517 ALAELPNYKKITK
-530 VVIRKEPFFNAPL
+530 VVIRNEPFP
-543 GLFNI
+543 
-548 LLHISDCRFSA
+548 
-559 ECVLLCKQVKEYR
+559 K
-572 FKFLHIFCHLPY
+572 
-584 RVKHQFLEYGI
+584 
-595 TDKVNGTGTSVF
+595 TTSNK
-607 LIL
+607 IIRN

>member
-1 MSRKNKEKTPIKPF
+1 MAKRKKELEPIKPF
-15 SSIREMLLMAVNED
+15 SSIREMLMMAVNED

-55 VEALGAALTEMGF
+55 VEALGASLTEMGL
-68 GSSHMAIVSE
+68 GSSHIAIVSE

-84 VAYLTALCSAGVFV
+84 VTYLTVLQSAGVFV

-113 TDSESEVVFF
+113 TDSESEAVFF
-123 SKQYMP
+123 SKQYLT

-134 KASLPN
+134 KASMPN
-140 IKAFICFDIDE
+140 IKAFICFDIDN

-161 LIADGANLDK
+161 LIAEGAKLDK
-171 TAYDSLKSDENEL
+171 TAYDSLKSNENEL

-252 NAVMRELVSD
+252 NSVMRELVSD

-292 GKLKTFRKGVKIS
+292 GKLKTFKKGVKIS
-305 RAALKIGIDLR
+305 KAALRLGIDIR

-378 FHTAG
+378 FNTAG

-390 WRIDEPNEEGIGEI
+390 WRIDEPNGEGIGEI

-415 YKMPEKT
+415 YKMPDKT
-422 AEVIRDGWFFT
+422 AEAIRDGWFFT

-472 MNIDCVSEV
+472 MNIDCISEV

-495 LKAEVYLN
+495 LEAEVYLN

-517 ALAELPNYKKVTK
+517 ALAELPNYKKITK
-530 VVIRKEPFFNAPL
+530 VVIRKEPFP
-543 GLFNI
+543 
-548 LLHISDCRFSA
+548 
-559 ECVLLCKQVKEYR
+559 K
-572 FKFLHIFCHLPY
+572 
-584 RVKHQFLEYGI
+584 
-595 TDKVNGTGTSVF
+595 TTSNK
-607 LIL
+607 IIRN

>member
-1 MSRKNKEKTPIKPF
+1 MAKKKIELAPITPF
-15 SSIREMLLMAVNED
+15 SSIREMLWMAVNED

-34 YKFKNPDGTVREVT
+34 YKFKNPDGSVREVT

-55 VEALGAALTEMGF
+55 VEALGASLTQMGL
-68 GSSHMAIVSE
+68 GASHIAIVSE

-84 VAYLTALCSAGVFV
+84 VTYLTVLQSAGVFV

-113 TDSESEVVFF
+113 TDSESEAVFF
-123 SKQYMP
+123 SKQYMA

-134 KASLPN
+134 KAFLPN

-161 LIADGANLDK
+161 LLAEGAKLDK
-171 TAYDSLKSDENEL
+171 ADYDSLKSDENEL

-199 VMLSEHNLVSGV
+199 VMHSEHNLVSGV

-252 NAVMRELVSD
+252 NSVMRELVSD
-262 MQLYHPTNIY
+262 MQLYHPTNVY

-292 GKLKTFRKGVKIS
+292 GKLKSFKKGVKIS
-305 RAALKIGIDLR
+305 KAALKLGIDLR

-322 LHNLFGGK
+322 LHNLFGGR

-378 FHTAG
+378 FNTAG

-390 WRIDEPNEEGIGEI
+390 WKIDEPNEEGIGEI

-415 YKMPEKT
+415 YKMPDKT
-422 AEVIRDGWFFT
+422 AEAIRDGWFFT

-495 LKAEVYLN
+495 LEAEVYLN
-503 EEKTESEVKALISE
+503 EEKTESDVKSLISE
-517 ALAELPNYKKVTK
+517 TLAELPNYKKITK
-530 VVIRKEPFFNAPL
+530 VIIRKEPFP
-543 GLFNI
+543 
-548 LLHISDCRFSA
+548 
-559 ECVLLCKQVKEYR
+559 K
-572 FKFLHIFCHLPY
+572 
-584 RVKHQFLEYGI
+584 
-595 TDKVNGTGTSVF
+595 TTSNK
-607 LIL
+607 IIRN

>member
-1 MSRKNKEKTPIKPF
+1 MFFAGILPEAFLIFLKGDVFMSRKNKEKTPIKPF
-15 SSIREMLLMAVNED
+15 SSIREMLRMAVNED

-134 KASLPN
+134 KAALPN

-161 LIADGANLDK
+161 LIADGAKLDK

-252 NAVMRELVSD
+252 NAVMRELVSG

-495 LKAEVYLN
+495 LEAEVYLN

-517 ALAELPNYKKVTK
+517 ALAELPNYKKVTR
-530 VVIRKEPFFNAPL
+530 VVIRKEPFP
-543 GLFNI
+543 
-548 LLHISDCRFSA
+548 
-559 ECVLLCKQVKEYR
+559 K
-572 FKFLHIFCHLPY
+572 
-584 RVKHQFLEYGI
+584 
-595 TDKVNGTGTSVF
+595 TTSNK
-607 LIL
+607 IIRG

>member
-161 LIADGANLDK
+161 LIADGAKLDK

-472 MNIDCVSEV
+472 MNIDRGAEV
-481 VVRGL
+481 VVRGV

-530 VVIRKEPFFNAPL
+530 VVIRKEPFP
-543 GLFNI
+543 
-548 LLHISDCRFSA
+548 
-559 ECVLLCKQVKEYR
+559 K
-572 FKFLHIFCHLPY
+572 
-584 RVKHQFLEYGI
+584 
-595 TDKVNGTGTSVF
+595 TTSNK
-607 LIL
+607 IIRG

>member
-1 MSRKNKEKTPIKPF
+1 MAKKKKELEPIKPF
-15 SSIREMLLMAVNED
+15 SSIREMLMMAVNED
-29 GEKIA
+29 GGKIA

-55 VEALGAALTEMGF
+55 VEALGASLTEMGL
-68 GSSHMAIVSE
+68 GSSHIAIVSE

-84 VAYLTALCSAGVFV
+84 VAYLTVLQSAGVFV

-113 TDSESEVVFF
+113 TDSESEAVFF
-123 SKQYMP
+123 SKQYLT

-134 KASLPN
+134 KASMPN
-140 IKAFICFDIDE
+140 IKAFICFDIDK

-161 LIADGANLDK
+161 LIAEGAKLDK
-171 TAYDSLKSDENEL
+171 TAYDSLKSNENEL

-252 NAVMRELVSD
+252 NSVMRELVSD

-292 GKLKTFRKGVKIS
+292 GKLKTFKKGVKIS
-305 RAALKIGIDLR
+305 KAALRLGIDIR

-378 FHTAG
+378 FNTAG

-390 WRIDEPNEEGIGEI
+390 WRIDEPNVEGIGEI

-415 YKMPEKT
+415 YKMPDKT
-422 AEVIRDGWFFT
+422 AEAIRDGWFFT

-472 MNIDCVSEV
+472 MNIDCISEV

-495 LKAEVYLN
+495 LEAEVYLN
-503 EEKTESEVKALISE
+503 EEKNESEVKALISE
-517 ALAELPNYKKVTK
+517 ALAELPNYKKITK
-530 VVIRKEPFFNAPL
+530 VVIRNEPFP
-543 GLFNI
+543 
-548 LLHISDCRFSA
+548 
-559 ECVLLCKQVKEYR
+559 K
-572 FKFLHIFCHLPY
+572 
-584 RVKHQFLEYGI
+584 
-595 TDKVNGTGTSVF
+595 TTSNK
-607 LIL
+607 IIRN

>member
-1 MSRKNKEKTPIKPF
+1 MFFAGILPEAFLIFLKGDVFMSRKNKEKAPIKSF
-15 SSIREMLLMAVNED
+15 SSIREMLRMAVNED

-134 KASLPN
+134 KAALPN

-161 LIADGANLDK
+161 LIADGAKLDK

-495 LKAEVYLN
+495 LEAEVYLN

-530 VVIRKEPFFNAPL
+530 VVIRKEPFPKTTSNK
-543 GLFNI
+543 I
-548 LLHISDCRFSA
+548 LR
-559 ECVLLCKQVKEYR
+559 
-572 FKFLHIFCHLPY
+572 
-584 RVKHQFLEYGI
+584 G
-595 TDKVNGTGTSVF
+595 
-607 LIL
+607 

>member
-15 SSIREMLLMAVNED
+15 SSIREMLWMAVNED

-84 VAYLTALCSAGVFV
+84 VTYLTALCSAGVFV

-161 LIADGANLDK
+161 LIADGAKLDK

-422 AEVIRDGWFFT
+422 AEAIRDGWFFT

-495 LKAEVYLN
+495 LEAEVYLN

-530 VVIRKEPFFNAPL
+530 VVIRKEPFP
-543 GLFNI
+543 
-548 LLHISDCRFSA
+548 
-559 ECVLLCKQVKEYR
+559 K
-572 FKFLHIFCHLPY
+572 
-584 RVKHQFLEYGI
+584 
-595 TDKVNGTGTSVF
+595 TTSNK
-607 LIL
+607 IIRG

>member
-1 MSRKNKEKTPIKPF
+1 MSRKNKEKAPIKPF

-84 VAYLTALCSAGVFV
+84 VTYLTALCSAGVFV

-151 DTDGIISYKR
+151 DTDGIISYKC
-161 LIADGANLDK
+161 LIADGAKLDK

-404 AVKGDVVMLGY
+404 AVNGDVVMLGY

-495 LKAEVYLN
+495 LEAEVYLN

-530 VVIRKEPFFNAPL
+530 VVIRKEPFP
-543 GLFNI
+543 
-548 LLHISDCRFSA
+548 
-559 ECVLLCKQVKEYR
+559 K
-572 FKFLHIFCHLPY
+572 
-584 RVKHQFLEYGI
+584 
-595 TDKVNGTGTSVF
+595 TTSNK
-607 LIL
+607 IIRG